1 MGKVLYMRKGDK
13 HTDPSRNMPFGYTR
27 LAYVQSTGTQF
38 IETNIVPSL
47 NHGFKVRF
55 QPSDLNGDNIY
66 IGCATSG
73 SQYWGGE
80 TYNAAHAYMWN
91 MGAPVSGTVFVG
103 QTYTTSLN
111 YKNDRKF
118 IVDGVVAASLSAVSI
133 TTTPIRIFGF
143 NNGSTSFLFRGKIF
157 GVEITLNGE
166 LVNDFVPC
174 IKDDGE
180 VGLYDLVG
188 QQFYGNAGTG
198 VFTGSEVE

>member
-1 MGKVLYMRKGDK
+1 MGKCLFMRKGES
-13 HTDPSRNMPFGYTR
+13 HTVPGSRLPSGYTE
-27 LAYVQSTGTQF
+27 LAYIQSTGTQF

-66 IGCATSG
+66 IGCETSG

-80 TYNAAHAYMWN
+80 TYNDQHAYMWYA
-91 MGAPVSGTVFVG
+91 GATVSGTVLVG

-118 IVDGVVAASLSAVSI
+118 IVDGVVATTLSDVTI

-188 QQFYGNAGTG
+188 KQFYGNAGTG
-198 VFTGSEVE
+198 VFTGSEVA